1 VDGDQGA
8 ANIYGFMFPNIFPVK
23 GNTYTYPYYNST
35 AFILNTTWDKLDA
48 AIRAECTYNTNV
60 DYQYGSSS
68 INGGIKEKDL
78 ITATIKFAFSGIMV
92 PYYSTHMFGNKNRA
106 MSFSVTLSQYWMKNH
121 EYNQSTG
128 EYIMGPTGTQPRKS
142 KVAWACMWYFNNDKW
157 IVNYFGS
164 YDSTDKGS
172 HITGLTYM
180 PSDHWKFSASY
191 LKMSEGSSISRY
203 MDQVLFEARY
213 EFY

>member
-1 VDGDQGA
+1 
-8 ANIYGFMFPNIFPVK
+8 
-23 GNTYTYPYYNST
+23 
-35 AFILNTTWDKLDA
+35 LNTTWDKLDA
-48 AIRAECTYNTNV
+48 AIRTECTYNTNR
-60 DYQYGSSS
+60 DYQYGTSS

-92 PYYSTHMFGNKNRA
+92 PFYSTHMFGNKNRA
-106 MSFSVTLSQYWMKNH
+106 MSLSITLSQYWMRNH
-121 EYNQSTG
+121 EYDKSTG
-128 EYIMGPTGTQPRKS
+128 EYIMGETGKDPRLS
-142 KVAWACMWYFNNDKW
+142 KLAWAAMWYFNNDKW

-164 YDSTDKGS
+164 IDSNSKGS

-191 LKMSEGSSISRY
+191 MKMSEAGMSRY
-203 MDQVLFEARY
+203 MDQVLFEMRY